1 MPVVLF
7 PVMKLMNRVMQLAAL
22 AVCVL
27 VPHAARAQRAKPV
40 TLGISG
46 GMALPLGD
54 LGTQSS
60 IGYEVTGYLFFNP
73 RRSKQLS
80 YRGDISYDKWN
91 NKKKGT
97 AAEATTSALSFAAS
111 AIWTGGDARSSMR
124 PYAFAGG
131 GMYKLTR
138 TYAGNLSGI
147 ISENSYVGAQ
157 AGGGLEFGLSGFST
171 FLEARFV
178 NVFSSG
184 SSTTFA
190 PITFGIHM

>member
-1 MPVVLF
+1 
-7 PVMKLMNRVMQLAAL
+7 MKLMNRVMQLATL
-22 AVCVL
+22 AACVL
-27 VPHAARAQRAKPV
+27 LPCAAQAQRTKPV

-46 GMALPLGD
+46 GMALPVGD

-60 IGYEVTGYLFFNP
+60 TGYDVTGHLFFNP
-73 RRSKQLS
+73 RGSKQLS
-80 YRGDISYDKWN
+80 YRGDIGYDKWN

-97 AAEATTSALSFAAS
+97 AAEATTSALSFTAS
-111 AIWTGGDARSSMR
+111 AIWKGGDARSSMR
-124 PYAFAGG
+124 PYALAGG

-147 ISENSYVGAQ
+147 ISENSYFGVQ

-171 FLEARFV
+171 FVEARFV

-184 SSTTFA
+184 RRTTFA